1 MSDSLMLE
9 TTGRGEDRLKEAL
22 RLAPVDR
29 VNHVSWLGDCLLLA
43 SEFDDAKPQKMH
55 FDPDIMS
62 GVVIDWLRRT
72 KGSSDRYAAPQW
84 PPKPDIDGDIKQGW
98 RLVSC
103 DSEIRVYPHW
113 MIYHK

>member
-55 FDPDIMS
+55 LVMS
-62 GVVIDWLRRT
+62 MSYLVVRREPSGR
-72 KGSSDRYAAPQW
+72 GS
-84 PPKPDIDGDIKQGW
+84 
-98 RLVSC
+98 
-103 DSEIRVYPHW
+103 DSIVMANAGQVASHSLHAMQRSSPVG
-113 MIYHK
+113 